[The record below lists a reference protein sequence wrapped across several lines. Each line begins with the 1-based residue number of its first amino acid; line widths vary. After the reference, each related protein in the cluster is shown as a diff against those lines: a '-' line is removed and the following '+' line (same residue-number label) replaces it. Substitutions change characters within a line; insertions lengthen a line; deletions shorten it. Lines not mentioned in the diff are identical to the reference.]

1 MHTHTSLAGSDYTG
15 VPTTTIVFAAGETQS
30 SFDVVILDDEVAE
43 QPESFTASLSNPIQ
57 GLMLGG
63 DIIATVNIED
73 DEGAVMNLF
82 LLIFIRLSQ
91 CRADG

>member
-1 MHTHTSLAGSDYTG
+1 MYTAGSDYTG
-15 VPTTTIVFAAGETQS
+15 VTTTAVVFAAGETQS
-30 SFDVVILDDEVAE
+30 SFDVTILDDNIAE
-43 QPESFTASLSNPIQ
+43 PLEMFTAVLSNPSQ

-73 DEGAVMNLF
+73 DEGGVMNLF